1 MSSTAK
7 AAINAIKDSLDHTFS
22 QVTPADAREITSEI
36 KSYLNLV
43 NAAIRRSPHDKHTNQ
58 AAG

>member
-7 AAINAIKDSLDHTFS
+7 ATVNAIKDQLDRAMS
-22 QVTPADAREITSEI
+22 QITPADAREVTSEI
-36 KSYLNLV
+36 KDYLNLV

-58 AAG
+58 ATD